1 MPIRDENSTLQ
12 RLKDI
17 SASSSQC
24 WHSAFSEGLQPSKVW
39 KGSSSSPSQ
48 DFTGRNGSLV
58 TLPTVFSSACLF
70 GLLLLE
76 AGASTA
82 GQLQML
88 QRFLELKICFLSLP
102 PTGLCSAS
110 WDHIECLFL
119 FFLSIF
125 EDGYHI
131 VPKPILVKTHILSVS
146 TIPSVKLFPDLLSS
160 WPHNSEYSLVYQ
172 SSC

>member
-1 MPIRDENSTLQ
+1 MHSGGGEASLPNAISVSVLRAVSQMCHTGHLF
-12 RLKDI
+12 KDR
-17 SASSSQC
+17 
-24 WHSAFSEGLQPSKVW
+24 
-39 KGSSSSPSQ
+39 SSSSPSQ

>member
-12 RLKDI
+12 RLRDI

-24 WHSAFSEGLQPSKVW
+24 WPSAFSDDLKFGKDLQVHLTRI
-39 KGSSSSPSQ
+39 SS
-48 DFTGRNGSLV
+48 GRNGSLA
-58 TLPTVFSSACLF
+58 TLPTVFSSACRF

-125 EDGYHI
+125 VDGYHL
-131 VPKPILVKTHILSVS
+131 VPKSILVKTHILSVS
-146 TIPSVKLFPDLLSS
+146 TIPSVKLFPDFLPS